1 MALKIEFYDGR
12 EPIIT
17 HHAIEFMTQVGVGFV
32 CVIRDGPDIIRTVPA
47 EIVQRI
53 DPVDVNIAVSFD
65 GGLPKAEEKL

>member
-1 MALKIEFYDGR
+1 
-12 EPIIT
+12 
-17 HHAIEFMTQVGVGFV
+17 MTQVGVGFV